1 MILSLRQIKNRIRGI
16 ESTKKITRAMEMIAA
31 SKLPRVKDTL
41 FVTRP
46 YQSKLES
53 LLANLIAG
61 REDISHPLLEQR
73 VGKEQAILCVITS
86 DTGLCSTY
94 NQKVI
99 NAAEDFLNRHNS
111 RQVKIIAIGRK
122 GYNYF
127 RKRQFEIPNSYL
139 GLQGRYS
146 DDITS
151 KIVKVLTDLFLSPAT
166 DEIYVA
172 YTKFK
177 SALRSEGVVEKLLS
191 VECPPAP
198 PVDYILEPDITGILA
213 SLITR
218 YFFMKI
224 KLILLESFVA
234 EHSARMLAMR
244 TATDNAEELMEDF
257 ILLRNKARQTAI
269 TKEIIE
275 VTSTVEALRE

>member
-1 MILSLRQIKNRIRGI
+1 MILSLRQIKNRIRSI
-16 ESTKKITRAMEMIAA
+16 ESTKKITRAMEMISA
-31 SKLPRVKDTL
+31 SKLPRAKDLL
-41 FVTRP
+41 FATRP
-46 YQSKLES
+46 YQLKLAS
-53 LLANLIAG
+53 LLSNLAAG
-61 REDISHPLLEQR
+61 QEAALHPLLEKRQH
-73 VGKEQAILCVITS
+73 KNNIALCVITS

-94 NQKVI
+94 NYKVI
-99 NAAEDFLNRHNS
+99 HCAENFIKEHASQNI
-111 RQVKIIAIGRK
+111 KIIAIGRK

-127 RKRQFEIPNSYL
+127 KKKQFEITHSYL

-146 DDITS
+146 IDINTQ
-151 KIVKVLTDLFLSPAT
+151 IEKVLTDLFLSQAA
-166 DEIYVA
+166 DEVYIA

-177 SALRSEGVVEKLLS
+177 SALRHEETTEKILEIEHPQVQPL
-191 VECPPAP
+191 
-198 PVDYILEPDITGILA
+198 DYILEPNAKGILND
-213 SLITR
+213 LVPH